1 VAPTIN
7 QLMRA
12 NAGSGAILA
21 ASKVI
26 QMDDEIF
33 WLDSEKAPL
42 ALLTAKVSKKAVMAP
57 DYHWQEDERIPTLD
71 RINGALSTVT
81 HTTITVDNGAYY
93 RIGSVFRI
101 QRTGEVLYVESKDS
115 ANQFQCIRS
124 FGGTAAA
131 AILDNDQIT
140 ILGGAAAEG
149 ATSGLSKTT
158 QKVVKTNS
166 TEIIRSPFEFTN
178 TELATELYGPDD
190 LAYQQKKVGVEH
202 AVDIENKLWFGE
214 YGSSDTLSGAASP
227 RIRTTGG
234 VDEVIST
241 NDADFGGIF
250 NMVTFFGFAEDVFRY
265 GSGKKVMFA
274 APSVVSNISLEG
286 TKYLELVPTDQSLG
300 LNVQRLITP
309 HGDLM
314 VVKHNLFEGDT
325 YGKRAYVVDLE
336 NVGYRFLRGRDT
348 KLFTNIQAN
357 DKDARKD
364 EYRTDMGMVRRLEK
378 THGRIKNA
386 A

>member
-1 VAPTIN
+1 MPTIIGSA
-7 QLMRA
+7 RA
-12 NAGSGAILA
+12 NVAKGAILA
-21 ASKVI
+21 DSKVI

-42 ALLTAKVSKKAVMAP
+42 ALLTSKVSKKAVMAP
-57 DYHWQEDERIPTLD
+57 DFKWMEDERIPTVD
-71 RINGALSTVT
+71 RVNKVGGYAAGSLS
-81 HTTITVDNGAYY
+81 IQVDNAAYFHVP
-93 RIGSVFRI
+93 GLAKV
-101 QRTGEVLYVESKDS
+101 QRTGEVLYVSTVS
-115 ANQFQCIRS
+115 GSTLTVTRS
-124 FGGTAAA
+124 VGGTAAA
-131 AILDNDQIT
+131 ALLDNDSIT
-140 ILGGAAAEG
+140 ILGPIAAEG
-149 ATSGLSKTT
+149 ATSQNSKTT
-158 QKVVKTNS
+158 QKVVKTNT

-202 AVDIENKLWFGE
+202 AIDIENKLWFGE
-214 YGSSDTLSGAASP
+214 QAMLFNTTTQSVVRA
-227 RIRTTGG
+227 TGG
-234 VDEVIST
+234 VDEIIST

-250 NMVTFFGFAEDVFRY
+250 NMVTFFDFAEDVFRY

-286 TKYLELVPTDQSLG
+286 IKYLELVPSDDSFG
-300 LNVQRLITP
+300 LAVKRLITP

-314 VVKHNLFEGDT
+314 VIKHNLFEGDT
-325 YGKRAYVVDLE
+325 YGKRAYVVDME
-336 NVGYRFLRGRDT
+336 NLGYRFLRGRDT

-357 DKDARKD
+357 DKDGRKD
-364 EYRTDMGMVRRLEK
+364 EYRTDMGLVRRLEK